1 MEIKQ
6 GDNVSIL
13 ATLWL
18 SVKINRAENQM
29 INSSMQYPKGVQYR
43 EKMILKF
50 EYKYKKI
57 RYENNFVLSY
67 VFKFKIIFLCFWLP
81 FGYPE

>member
-1 MEIKQ
+1 
-6 GDNVSIL
+6 
-13 ATLWL
+13 
-18 SVKINRAENQM
+18 
-29 INSSMQYPKGVQYR
+29 MQYPKGVQYR